1 MTPEERENYKK
12 QKKQAWKAKRQE
24 EMKEKKKV
32 CVLNAYYPP
41 AIAVKGY
48 SNSGRPSHFLVYAIS

>member
-12 QKKQAWKAKRQE
+12 QKKQAWKTKRQE

-32 CVLNAYYPP
+32 CVLDADFNIIFIIPC
-41 AIAVKGY
+41 IQ
-48 SNSGRPSHFLVYAIS
+48 S